1 MKFEYLL
8 LVEMSIFIGL
18 KIYLKIKICK
28 KNNNNF
34 FNIDVAPQEDKRV
47 LRLIGTF
54 AVSTLGNILGTTLSI
69 SVDMIKKNVTYI
81 NNVVIYR
88 EMRVR

>member
-1 MKFEYLL
+1 MKFENLL

-18 KIYLKIKICK
+18 KIYLKIKIYK

-34 FNIDVAPQEDKRV
+34 FNIDVVSQEDKWI
-47 LRLIGTF
+47 LRLIRTC
-54 AVSTLGNILGTTLSI
+54 AVSILGNILGATLSI
-69 SVDMIKKNVTYI
+69 SVEMIKKNVTYI

>member
-1 MKFEYLL
+1 
-8 LVEMSIFIGL
+8 MSPEV
-18 KIYLKIKICK
+18 ICTCAV
-28 KNNNNF
+28 
-34 FNIDVAPQEDKRV
+34 NI
-47 LRLIGTF
+47 
-54 AVSTLGNILGTTLSI
+54 LGNILGTTLSI